1 MLILATCPRTKLPQ
15 VESVLP
21 FQHFFAICGREDGL
35 ERVWLATK
43 DDTSDWRPFARTN
56 QGLTKGERRPN
67 PTCCS
72 FDCAHIHICLEHA
85 SIVIF

>member
-1 MLILATCPRTKLPQ
+1 MLTYHLSVPAYRQ

-43 DDTSDWRPFARTN
+43 DNSSDWRAFARSP
-56 QGLTKGERRPN
+56 QGHTTGEPE
-67 PTCCS
+67 PHS
-72 FDCAHIHICLEHA
+72 F
-85 SIVIF
+85 